1 MTTTETRYVI
11 GEFVRITSGEFAGQT
26 GTVVATET
34 DAQGKTLY
42 ALAPRRVAVDRR
54 RLVAGDLLE
63 HAASV
68 SLAEAQQTL
77 QALGDAVTRDDVHAY
92 RDALALAWRQ
102 GLTNEQI
109 TDAHTWRDRKRD
121 RPASFG
127 SDGGIR

>member
-1 MTTTETRYVI
+1 MTTTETRFVI
-11 GEFVRITSGEFAGQT
+11 GEYVRITSGKQAGQT

-34 DAQGKTLY
+34 NAQGNTLY
-42 ALAPRRVAVDRR
+42 ALAPRRVVIDRR
-54 RLVAGDLLE
+54 HLVTGDELE

-68 SLAEAQQTL
+68 SLAEAQHTL
-77 QALGDAVTRDDVHAY
+77 QALGDAVTRDDVQAY
-92 RDALALAWRQ
+92 RDALAVAWQQ

-127 SDGGIR
+127 PDGGIR